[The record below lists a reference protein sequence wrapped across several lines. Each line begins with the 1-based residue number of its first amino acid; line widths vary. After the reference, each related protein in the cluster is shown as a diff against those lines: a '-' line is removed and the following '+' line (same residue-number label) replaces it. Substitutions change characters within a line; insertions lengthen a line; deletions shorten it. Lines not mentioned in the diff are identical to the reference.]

1 MSYILEALTKSEQA
15 RQQITATPKFS
26 LMPVAGGEVAQQRI
40 WPYALAGALVLNAA
54 VLYVWVGPALPGGVP
69 AIKIAKLTRA
79 AEVAVGQE
87 LGIAPLARVDNS
99 AQVVSNKAVQLTR
112 AAEVPVGQEPG
123 VAPLARVDNSAQA
136 VSKKTVQLTRVAEV
150 PVGQELGVAP
160 LARFNDPAPAGNNPA
175 PAVASALPAEATPL
189 PPRPE
194 RVTPARI
201 PVLAKALSAKPSKG
215 SPNETRETRAHP
227 VTAPKVIAKASAE
240 SAAAPVLAET
250 STPRKET
257 ASTVEPTTLLPQDMP
272 SVSVAGFIR
281 DEGAGGMVIVND
293 KLVREGDEVAPGL
306 KLEKILQ
313 DGLVFNYKGQRFK
326 R

>member
-112 AAEVPVGQEPG
+112 A
-123 VAPLARVDNSAQA
+123 
-136 VSKKTVQLTRVAEV
+136 AEV